1 MVYDDADGDI
11 GHDGLQFL
19 RQLTGEGGF
28 VVKVSFLHLYTPST
42 FEI

>member
-1 MVYDDADGDI
+1 MPMGDI

-19 RQLTGEGGF
+19 RQLASEGGF

-42 FEI
+42 FEA